1 MHAHGK
7 NPSSARIQVGLFF
20 GKMARELS
28 EKQKRFIEEYLVDLN
43 AAQAAIRAGYSP
55 KTAKEIGCENLT
67 KPNISSA
74 IAEAMAERAKRTEID
89 QDRVVLEIAR
99 LAFSDVR
106 KLFDGTR
113 LKRMDEIDDATAAA
127 ISSVKVSTRQVGE
140 GEVEHIAEIKFWPK
154 TTALEQAGKHI
165 GLFGADNLQKKP
177 EVTQNVYQELPP
189 HVVEMIKK

>member
-1 MHAHGK
+1 VVGFFFALWNMAK
-7 NPSSARIQVGLFF
+7 N
-20 GKMARELS
+20 LS
-28 EKQKRFIEEYLVDLN
+28 DKQKLFIEEYLVDLN
-43 AAQAAIRAGYSP
+43 ATQAALRAGYAP
-55 KTAKEIGCENLT
+55 KRAYAMGHENLR
-67 KPNISSA
+67 KPEIAAALSA
-74 IAEAMAERAKRTEID
+74 AMAERSERTKID

>member
-1 MHAHGK
+1 MS
-7 NPSSARIQVGLFF
+7 NLSAKLTKKQRLFVD
-20 GKMARELS
+20 
-28 EKQKRFIEEYLVDLN
+28 EYLRDLN

-67 KPNISSA
+67 KPNISAAISA
-74 IAEAMAERAKRTEID
+74 AMADRAKRTEID

-106 KLFDGTR
+106 KLFDGNR

-140 GEVEHIAEIKFWPK
+140 GEVEHIAEIKLWPK
-154 TTALEQAGKHI
+154 TPAIEMAGKHV
-165 GLFGADNLQKKP
+165 GLFGADNAQKNP
-177 EVTQNVYQELPP
+177 GVSLAEVLDKAFGFGTIPLPSQDR
-189 HVVEMIKK
+189 EGK